1 METNGYWSP
10 TQRACGGV
18 DGGRLRRDSLIPI
31 ASRQR
36 AADVRVMCRSAAAR
50 WAARR
55 AKRMVRREVYGTEE
69 GFIQLRPRETDARR
83 RAHWNAGNIR
93 R

>member
-1 METNGYWSP
+1 MAGASAVTRSRVP
-10 TQRACGGV
+10 
-18 DGGRLRRDSLIPI
+18 L

-36 AADVRVMCRSAAAR
+36 ASNVRAMCRSAAAR

-55 AKRMVRREVYGTEE
+55 AKRTVRREACGAEG
-69 GFIQLRPRETDARR
+69 GFIQLRHRETDARR